1 MENSTNH
8 HTADIAPEVAESI
21 STGDDALIDNS
32 DEYMEMTADELA
44 EFEARLIAEEAEATL
59 GTEQDGPEQPPVAS
73 NADIPAP
80 QQPPVAQNAGISA
93 PAPTSDTDLPAGLA
107 ACLKRKVTNLATAN
121 TQAAGNNPAMPQRS
135 QFQYTRDAALLD

>member
-44 EFEARLIAEEAEATL
+44 EFEARLIAEEAEVTL
-59 GTEQDGPEQPPVAS
+59 GTEQDGPEQPPAE
-73 NADIPAP
+73 
-80 QQPPVAQNAGISA
+80 
-93 PAPTSDTDLPAGLA
+93 
-107 ACLKRKVTNLATAN
+107 
-121 TQAAGNNPAMPQRS
+121 
-135 QFQYTRDAALLD
+135 